1 MVAEPTRGY
10 EEEAAALYA
19 VSPAQFTA
27 ARDARVAELRGEH
40 RAVLAGRLKL
50 LRRPTVAAWCVN
62 LLAAGNAVELRA
74 LLDLGAALADAQRR
88 ADPAAIRD
96 LSDRRRARVAALIE
110 AAGRAAGTRLDAS
123 VVADLE
129 ATLNAA
135 VADSEVANRV
145 VSGRLVRGE
154 SFAGFGPLPEP
165 ARASWPSG
173 GSAGG
178 SAGGV
183 AYGGGS
189 SGGGFSGGGAHGDAG
204 AGARAARAA
213 RAASLRADA
222 VAAVARC
229 GRDDARRAR
238 DVARHAREEATAVL
252 AEAERRL
259 ADAER
264 ELAAADRA
272 FERAERDRRQ
282 AAEHLDATEQAL
294 TTEP

>member
-173 GSAGG
+173 GSAGDG
-178 SAGGV
+178 SA
-183 AYGGGS
+183 
-189 SGGGFSGGGAHGDAG
+189 GGGFSGGGAHGDAG

>member
-40 RAVLAGRLKL
+40 QAVLAGRLKL
-50 LRRPTVAAWCVN
+50 LRRPTMAAWCVN
-62 LLAAGNAVELRA
+62 LLAAGHAVELRA
-74 LLDLGAALADAQRR
+74 LVDLGAELADAQRR
-88 ADPAAIRD
+88 ADPAAIRA
-96 LSDRRRARVAALIE
+96 LSVQRRTRVAELIE
-110 AAGRAAGTRLDAS
+110 AAGQAAGTRLEPS

-129 ATLNAA
+129 VTLNAA
-135 VADSEVANRV
+135 VADSGVANRV
-145 VSGRLVRGE
+145 LSGRLVRGE

-165 ARASWPSG
+165 GWPSDG
-173 GSAGG
+173 PGRDPA
-178 SAGGV
+178 
-183 AYGGGS
+183 
-189 SGGGFSGGGAHGDAG
+189 AG
-204 AGARAARAA
+204 AVAA
-213 RAASLRADA
+213 RAASARADA

-229 GRDDARRAR
+229 GRDDTRRAR
-238 DVARHAREEATAVL
+238 DVARHAREEAAAVL

-272 FERAERDRRQ
+272 LDRAERDRRQ

-294 TTEP
+294 TREP